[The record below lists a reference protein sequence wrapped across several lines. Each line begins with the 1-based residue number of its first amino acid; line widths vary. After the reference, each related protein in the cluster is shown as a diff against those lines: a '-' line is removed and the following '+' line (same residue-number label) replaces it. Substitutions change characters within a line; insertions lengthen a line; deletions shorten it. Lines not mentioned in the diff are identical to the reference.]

1 MTTNTTVAVLV
12 PAAEEQQVSAAV
24 CGECFG
30 WGFIWAP
37 VPEGEPVPGDACTD
51 CGGTGVAW

>member
-12 PAAEEQQVSAAV
+12 PAAEEKVSAAV

-30 WGFIWAP
+30 WGFIWAQ
-37 VPEGEPVPGDACTD
+37 VPEGEPVPGDDCTD